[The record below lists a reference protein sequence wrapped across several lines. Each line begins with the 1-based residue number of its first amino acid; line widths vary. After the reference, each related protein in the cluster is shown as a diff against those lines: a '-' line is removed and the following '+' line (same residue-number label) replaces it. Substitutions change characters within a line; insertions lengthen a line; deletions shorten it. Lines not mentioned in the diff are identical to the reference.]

1 MSDVTDGKQV
11 GIIGAGRLGQA
22 MAWTAL
28 RAGRYVMLANS
39 RDPGT
44 LDSLVASLPDGASA
58 GTAAQA
64 AGAPVVVLA
73 VPWPRV
79 RDAVRDLS
87 WDGQIVLDATN
98 DFDGS
103 DLDGRTSSELVAELL
118 PGARVV
124 KVANTLGAPVLA
136 ADPHDAGGQ
145 RVIFLSGDDTQA
157 KSQVAQLFQDAGFFT
172 VDLGGLVAGGRMQQM
187 GGPLSGLNLIRLP

>member
-1 MSDVTDGKQV
+1 
-11 GIIGAGRLGQA
+11 
-22 MAWTAL
+22 
-28 RAGRYVMLANS
+28 
-39 RDPGT
+39 
-44 LDSLVASLPDGASA
+44 
-58 GTAAQA
+58 
-64 AGAPVVVLA
+64 

-79 RDAVRDLS
+79 RDAVRDLR

>member
-1 MSDVTDGKQV
+1 MSDVRDGKLI

-22 MAWTAL
+22 MAKTAL
-28 RAGRYVMLANS
+28 RAGRHVMLANS
-39 RDPGT
+39 RGPGT
-44 LDSLVASLPDGASA
+44 LDSVVASLPDGASA
-58 GTAAQA
+58 GTVQQA
-64 AGAPVVVLA
+64 VGARVVVLA

-79 RDAVRDLS
+79 RDAVHDLS

-98 DFDGS
+98 DFDGT
-103 DLDGRTSSELVAELL
+103 DLNGRTSSEVVAELL

-145 RVIFLSGDDTQA
+145 RVIFLSSDDADA
-157 KSQVAQLFQDAGFFT
+157 KSEVVQLFQDAGFFT
-172 VDLGGLVAGGRMQQM
+172 VDLGGLIAGGRLQQV
-187 GGPLSGLNLIRLP
+187 GGPLAGLNLIRLP

>member
-1 MSDVTDGKQV
+1 MSEMGDGKLV

-22 MAWTAL
+22 MASTAL

-39 RDPGT
+39 RGPDT
-44 LDSLVASLPDGASA
+44 LDSVIASLPDGASA
-58 GTAAQA
+58 GTVEQA
-64 AGAPVVVLA
+64 AGARVVVLA

-79 RDAVRDLS
+79 RDAVQGLTWS
-87 WDGQIVLDATN
+87 GQIVLDATN

-103 DLDGRTSSELVAELL
+103 DLNGRTSSEVVAELL

-136 ADPHDAGGQ
+136 ADPHESGGQ
-145 RVIFLSGDDTQA
+145 RVIFLSGDDADA
-157 KSQVAQLFQDAGFFT
+157 KSEVVRLFEDAGFFA
-172 VDLGGLVAGGRMQQM
+172 VDLGELVAGGRMQQI
-187 GGPLSGLNLIRLP
+187 GGPLAGLNLIRFP